1 MKIGMT
7 LPVTEPGWS
16 RAILKDWCRNIEQGP
31 YDSLALGERLCFP
44 SPELIATLSAAAALT
59 ERVRLHTTV
68 LIAPIHDPV
77 VLAKQLATIDVFSEG
92 RLTVGVG
99 TGGREEDYI
108 ASGTELQR
116 KRIAEMERCVTC
128 MREVWAGKIVRDGL
142 LRPVEPFPL
151 QTGGPPVLAGVF
163 GPKGLAS
170 AAGFAAGIAGMSMSA
185 NANEAAA
192 ANDLARRCWRTAGR
206 EGAPYLTSSFWF
218 ALGPQ
223 ADEQMRVHL
232 NRYFNWLDADA
243 RNAMSEQCGFRGDAD
258 ALSER
263 LREFA
268 AAGCDELQL
277 IPTSIDPDEVLR
289 AADAVHAFRS

>member
-16 RAILKDWCRNIEQGP
+16 REILKAWCKNIEQGP
-31 YDSLALGERLCFP
+31 FDSLALGERLCFP
-44 SPELIATLSAAAALT
+44 SPEVIATLSAAAVLT

-108 ASGTELQR
+108 ASGTDVQR
-116 KRIAEMERCVTC
+116 KRIAEMERSVAC
-128 MREVWAGKIVRDGL
+128 MREVWAGSIVRAGL
-142 LRPVEPFPL
+142 MRAVEPFPV
-151 QTGGPPVLAGVF
+151 QDGGPAILAGVF
-163 GPKGLAS
+163 GPKGVAS
-170 AAGFAAGIAGMSMSA
+170 AAGFASGIAGMSMSA
-185 NANEAAA
+185 RAEEAAA
-192 ANDLARRCWRTAGR
+192 AIQLAQSSWQTAGR
-206 EGAPYLTSSFWF
+206 EDKPYVTSSFWF
-218 ALGPQ
+218 ALGDT
-223 ADEQMRVHL
+223 ADEQLRIHL
-232 NRYFNWLDADA
+232 KRYFNWLDADS
-243 RNAMSEQCGFRGDAD
+243 RKTMSEHCGFRGSVTELAQRV
-258 ALSER
+258 S
-263 LREFA
+263 EFA

-289 AADAVHAFRS
+289 AGEAVNAFR